1 MEKKPGLIAKVASL
15 FRRWTGSKSPS
26 PSPSPAPSLTA
37 DAADASDLSD
47 AADQT
52 DASSPTKTRKP
63 RQPAAASGAPRP
75 GTMAAQVEELRAKL
89 AAAESELTERSRE
102 AKAAILA
109 EKERT
114 AEVAAEAARRRG
126 IENRFGSLEAQLDD
140 AAAKLKRTEEVLRNV
155 SAERDNY
162 RQRATDNSDTREALK
177 AAEFEISKLRTDADL
192 MQKRVDD
199 AQSRVD
205 PLLAEL
211 KETKSLLDSLA
222 ADRNALASHK
232 SSLEQTSSAVAP
244 LQAEVAR
251 LRRRL
256 DDLDAD
262 NSRLQNALNGAQ
274 SAAQAARTAAA
285 ASAREADVLRLRLE
299 DALKDKPVILS
310 GRKILTSPKL
320 PPAPPA

>member
-15 FRRWTGSKSPS
+15 FRRWTGSKSSS
-26 PSPSPAPSLTA
+26 PSPSPAPALTT
-37 DAADASDLSD
+37 DPADASDLSD

>member
-1 MEKKPGLIAKVASL
+1 
-15 FRRWTGSKSPS
+15 
-26 PSPSPAPSLTA
+26 
-37 DAADASDLSD
+37 
-47 AADQT
+47 
-52 DASSPTKTRKP
+52 
-63 RQPAAASGAPRP
+63 
-75 GTMAAQVEELRAKL
+75 MAAQVEELRAKL

-126 IENRFGSLEAQLDD
+126 IENRFGSLEAQLED

-244 LQAEVAR
+244 LQTEVAR

-256 DDLDAD
+256 DDLEAE

-310 GRKILTSPKL
+310 GRKILTSPKQ

>member
-15 FRRWTGSKSPS
+15 FRRWTGSKASP
-26 PSPSPAPSLTA
+26 PSPSPAPTLTA
-37 DAADASDLSD
+37 DPADSSDSSD
-47 AADQT
+47 AADQA
-52 DASSPTKTRKP
+52 DASSPSKP
-63 RQPAAASGAPRP
+63 RKRPAASASGAPRP
-75 GTMAAQVEELRAKL
+75 GTMAAQVEELRARL
-89 AAAESELTERSRE
+89 ATAEAELIERSRE

-109 EKERT
+109 EKERA
-114 AEVAAEAARRRG
+114 AEVAAEAASRRG
-126 IENRFGSLEAQLDD
+126 IENRIGSLEAQLDD
-140 AAAKLKRTEEVLRNV
+140 AASKLKRTEEVLRNV
-155 SAERDNY
+155 CAERDQF

-232 SSLEQTSSAVAP
+232 SSLEQSSSAVAP

-256 DDLDAD
+256 DELDAD

-320 PPAPPA
+320 PPTPPA

>member
-15 FRRWTGSKSPS
+15 FRRWTGSKSSS
-26 PSPSPAPSLTA
+26 PSPSPAPALTA
-37 DAADASDLSD
+37 DPADASDLSD

-320 PPAPPA
+320 PPTPPA

>member
-1 MEKKPGLIAKVASL
+1 
-15 FRRWTGSKSPS
+15 
-26 PSPSPAPSLTA
+26 
-37 DAADASDLSD
+37 
-47 AADQT
+47 
-52 DASSPTKTRKP
+52 
-63 RQPAAASGAPRP
+63 
-75 GTMAAQVEELRAKL
+75 MAAQVEELRAKL
-89 AAAESELTERSRE
+89 ATAEAELIERSRE

-109 EKERT
+109 EKERA
-114 AEVAAEAARRRG
+114 AEVAAEAASRRG
-126 IENRFGSLEAQLDD
+126 IENRIGSLEAQLDD
-140 AAAKLKRTEEVLRNV
+140 AASKLKRTEEVLRNV
-155 SAERDNY
+155 CAERDQF
-162 RQRATDNSDTREALK
+162 RQRATDNSDNREALK
-177 AAEFEISKLRTDADL
+177 AAEFEISKLRTDAEL

-211 KETKSLLDSLA
+211 KETKALLDSLA

-232 SSLEQTSSAVAP
+232 SSLEQSSSAVAP

-256 DDLDAD
+256 DELDAD

-285 ASAREADVLRLRLE
+285 ASAREADVLRLRLD